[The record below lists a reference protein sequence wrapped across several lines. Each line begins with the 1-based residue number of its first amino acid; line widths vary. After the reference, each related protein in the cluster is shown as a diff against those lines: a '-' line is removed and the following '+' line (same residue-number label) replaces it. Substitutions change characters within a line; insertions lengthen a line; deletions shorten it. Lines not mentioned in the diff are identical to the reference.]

1 MVITGAL
8 HRDELV
14 VRDRLC
20 VDCSEPLTWLAHDNQ
35 IAMDFDF
42 EIKFDHL
49 FQPPAEILGARKAHK
64 RLFLRRPRAMACT
77 IPHYFNQR

>member
-1 MVITGAL
+1 
-8 HRDELV
+8 
-14 VRDRLC
+14 
-20 VDCSEPLTWLAHDNQ
+20 
-35 IAMDFDF
+35 MDFDF
-42 EIKFDHL
+42 EIKFAHL